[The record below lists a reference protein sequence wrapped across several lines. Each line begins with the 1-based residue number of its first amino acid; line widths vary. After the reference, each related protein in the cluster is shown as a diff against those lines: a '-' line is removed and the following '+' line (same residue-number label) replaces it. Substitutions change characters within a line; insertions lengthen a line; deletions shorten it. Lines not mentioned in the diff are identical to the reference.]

1 MKDIIFFDGVCNLC
15 DGFVHFVIDRDEAA
29 RFRFV
34 SLQSEV
40 AQQLLHQH
48 GQLPPAVPATIYLLR
63 AGKLYEQ
70 SEAVLLIL
78 QQLGSGWRY
87 ASGLRV
93 LPRFIRDWAYR
104 LVARHRYLILGRQV
118 ACRIP
123 TPALRQ
129 RFL

>member
-1 MKDIIFFDGVCNLC
+1 MADIIFFDGVCNLC
-15 DGFVHFVIDRDEAA
+15 DGFVHFIIDRDQAE

-34 SLQSEV
+34 SLQSDT
-40 AQQLLHQH
+40 AQQLLLRH
-48 GQLPPAVPATIYLLR
+48 GQLPPAVPSTIYLLR
-63 AGKLYEQ
+63 DGKLYEQ

-78 QQLGSGWRY
+78 QCLNSGWRY
-87 ASGLRV
+87 ASALLL
-93 LPRFIRDWAYR
+93 LPRPFRDWCYR

-118 ACRIP
+118 ACRLP

>member
-1 MKDIIFFDGVCNLC
+1 MADIIFFDGVCNLC

-29 RFRFV
+29 RYQFV
-34 SLQSEV
+34 SLQSEA
-40 AQQLLHQH
+40 AQQLLLRH
-48 GQLPPAVPATIYLLR
+48 GQLPPVVPSTIYLLR

-78 QQLGSGWRY
+78 QQLDSGWRY
-87 ASGLRV
+87 ASALRV
-93 LPRFIRDWAYR
+93 LPRPIRDWAYR
-104 LVARHRYLILGRQV
+104 LVARHRYLILGQQV